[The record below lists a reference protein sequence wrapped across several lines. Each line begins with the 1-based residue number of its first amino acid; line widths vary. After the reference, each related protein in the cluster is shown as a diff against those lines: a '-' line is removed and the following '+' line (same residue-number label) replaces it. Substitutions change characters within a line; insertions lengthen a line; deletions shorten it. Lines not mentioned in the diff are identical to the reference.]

1 MLSRRSGPA
10 SWVVEE
16 LVHKARPPRSRRALN
31 SATMLS
37 LAALTITLALAGWVL
52 VAAAQQQAP
61 PASQSQPAEA
71 RGQHL
76 HARGM
81 EQLARSDLD
90 AARKYFERS
99 ADAGY
104 APSAVALA
112 ETYDPYEFSRL
123 KVFGLQP
130 NVNVARKWYLRAQEL
145 GANTGERLRRLEGR

>member
-1 MLSRRSGPA
+1 MLA
-10 SWVVEE
+10 
-16 LVHKARPPRSRRALN
+16 
-31 SATMLS
+31 

-52 VAAAQQQAP
+52 VAAAQQRAP

-71 RGQHL
+71 QRQHL

-81 EQLARSDLD
+81 EQLARGDLD
-90 AARKYFERS
+90 AARKYFER
-99 ADAGY
+99 AAEAGH

-130 NVNVARKWYLRAQEL
+130 ELERGAQVVSQSAGAGRQYGRAAAPNSRDGDRQ
-145 GANTGERLRRLEGR
+145 R

>member
-1 MLSRRSGPA
+1 ML
-10 SWVVEE
+10 
-16 LVHKARPPRSRRALN
+16 
-31 SATMLS
+31 
-37 LAALTITLALAGWVL
+37 ALTTLPITLDLAGQVL
-52 VAAAQQQAP
+52 VAAAQQPGP
-61 PASQSQPAEA
+61 PASQSQPVEGAQ
-71 RGQHL
+71 RRQHL

-81 EQLARSDLD
+81 EQLARGDLD
-90 AARKYFERS
+90 AARKYFERA
-99 ADAGY
+99 ADAGH